1 VGCTSCTG
9 TLLIGEHCVGIKL
22 SRCNGEGGSNIL
34 QQWIVES
41 VYNQSTSI
49 REELQSL
56 VSVRERIGISV
67 SMPSRDGWR
76 DVAEEA
82 KKSTGR
88 HWCSKITFV
97 W

>member
-1 VGCTSCTG
+1 
-9 TLLIGEHCVGIKL
+9 
-22 SRCNGEGGSNIL
+22 L

-76 DVAEEA
+76 DVTEEA